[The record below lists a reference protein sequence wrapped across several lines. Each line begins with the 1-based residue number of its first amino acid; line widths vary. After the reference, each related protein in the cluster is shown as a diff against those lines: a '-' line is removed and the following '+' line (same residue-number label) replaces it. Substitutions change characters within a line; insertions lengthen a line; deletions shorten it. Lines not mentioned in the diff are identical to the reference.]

1 MKHVAISVSDAI
13 AAPELFGA
21 FFAGPSWDTWRAVV
35 KAMFGEPL
43 SPAELV
49 LFHAVAERDPPQ
61 SPVREMAAVA
71 GRGAGKDSI
80 ATVIA
85 AVMAVNFDPLG
96 KLRPGERAVVMLLAV
111 DREQAKIAFNYIAAL
126 FREIPALAKLVRR
139 TTDDSIE
146 LTNSVDVEVHTNSFR
161 SVRGRSLLCVI
172 CDECSFW
179 RSEDSS
185 NPDREVVAAVQ
196 PGLGRIAGS
205 MLILISSAH
214 KRSGLLYERWKNHY
228 GRNDDG
234 ILVVKGGTLQF
245 NPTFDHTVIER
256 ALIEDRALFGAEYLS
271 EWRDDLAT
279 FISRQLL
286 EAAVDTDVIVR
297 PPQEGV
303 SYFAFDDP
311 SGGARDSYTLGIAHQ
326 DARGDNV
333 ILDLLYE
340 RFAPMNPY
348 EVTNEIAAL
357 LRSYRCTQVT
367 GDDYGKRWVTD
378 AYGQIGITRLKSE
391 LDRSGIYL
399 NVLPLFTSGRARLL
413 DNQRLINQFADLERR
428 TFPSGKDKIDHE
440 RGRHDDLCNA
450 AAGALTLAA
459 RRVID
464 YNAHEFN
471 VPIYVGQRR
480 NIPGQSYGETMT
492 VRID

>member
-1 MKHVAISVSDAI
+1 MKPVTISATDALTS
-13 AAPELFGA
+13 PKLFGP
-21 FFAGPSWDTWRAVV
+21 FFAGPSWDLWKTVV
-35 KAMFGEPL
+35 KAKDGEPL
-43 SPAELV
+43 DATELAR
-49 LFHAVAERDPPQ
+49 FRTVAERDPPIK
-61 SPVREMAAVA
+61 PVREFVVIA

-80 ATVIA
+80 TSAIA
-85 AVMAVNFDPLG
+85 STTAVNFHG
-96 KLRPGERAVVMLLAV
+96 KLRPGERAVVMCLAC
-111 DREQAKIAFNYIAAL
+111 DREQAKIVFNYIRAY
-126 FREIPALAKLVRR
+126 FERIPALAKTVVRIN
-139 TTDDSIE
+139 DESIE
-146 LTNSVDVEVHTNSFR
+146 LANHVDVEVHTNSYR
-161 SVRGRSLLCVI
+161 GVRGRSLLCAI
-172 CDECSFW
+172 FDEAAFW
-179 RSEDSS
+179 RSEGSQ
-185 NPDREVVAAVQ
+185 NPDFEVAGAIQ
-196 PGLGRIAGS
+196 PALGRVAGS
-205 MLILISSAH
+205 TLILISSAH
-214 KRSGLLYERWKNHY
+214 KRSGLLYEKWKQHY
-228 GRNDDG
+228 GRNDDD
-234 ILVVKGGTLQF
+234 ILVVKGTTLQF
-245 NPTFDHTVIER
+245 NPTFDAKIIER
-256 ALIEDRALFGAEYLS
+256 QLASDRQLYGAEYLS

-303 SYFAFDDP
+303 QYFAFDDP
-311 SGGARDSYTLGIAHQ
+311 SGGAHDSYALGVAHQ
-326 DARGDNV
+326 DPRSNDV
-333 ILDLLYE
+333 ILDLVRE
-340 RFAPMNPY
+340 WFAPLNPF
-348 EVTNEIAAL
+348 EVTGEIAAI
-357 LRSYRCTQVT
+357 LREYRLTEVT
-367 GDDYGKRWVTD
+367 GDDYGKRWVSD
-378 AYGQIGITRLKSE
+378 AYGKIGILRRKSE

-413 DNQRLINQFADLERR
+413 DNQRLINQFANLERR